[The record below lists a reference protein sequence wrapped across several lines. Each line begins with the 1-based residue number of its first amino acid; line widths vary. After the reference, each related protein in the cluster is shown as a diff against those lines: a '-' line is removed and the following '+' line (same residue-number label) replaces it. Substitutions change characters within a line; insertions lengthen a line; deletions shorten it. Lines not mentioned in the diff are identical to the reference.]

1 MVLFSSVLWYNFREI
16 KKDMGYKILKYLES
30 IQETVYLSAGNAPQ
44 YRRIMRIFFMEYEK
58 MHFQLYK
65 EDVLERLRE
74 YPEFADYAMEQLKAD
89 LEALVGW
96 KNLTPIQDP
105 KRVYT
110 IAEYKNKQYRYTMSE
125 YAVEIER
132 MTVKLENLF
141 LDSGNL
147 SMNYFSRIENALH
160 EMDQMNRRELKEV
173 NEWWSNLQEDFKR
186 LNRNYQDYLREFY
199 SGKSDKVLKSIEF
212 VVHKDRFI
220 AYLQEFV
227 QQLQNKSIRIENIM
241 KNLSQEMVNQVL
253 EKVVESELAIPH
265 PDSEIQNLRESAV
278 RENIYGKWQ
287 SLQDWF
293 IASEHHPCESQRVL
307 DITDEIIR
315 KIIQNAALIV
325 QLQNWGISRKEDYKK
340 FIQMF
345 AKCEDVEEAHKL
357 SAHVFGIQHVRHF
370 KVNGPR
376 STDSINSG
384 VFEETPSEYELK
396 PHTRTYK
403 PRIHKSGFESK
414 ALEKLAQRNQY
425 LKKLEEEKKM
435 VTKYIKD
442 RQLDISQIEDC
453 ISAAAR
459 ETLLRWIAQANLN
472 ASKRGRTEYG
482 QAFHLIKREGSHTLK
497 CQDGDLVMPVYVF
510 QFEDE

>member
-1 MVLFSSVLWYNFREI
+1 M
-16 KKDMGYKILKYLES
+16 KYLES
-30 IQETVYLSAGNAPQ
+30 IRETVYLSVGNAPQ

-65 EDVLERLRE
+65 EDVLELLRG
-74 YPEFADYAMEQLKAD
+74 YPEFSDYSMEQLKTD
-89 LEALVGW
+89 LEALVDW

-141 LDSGNL
+141 LDRGNL
-147 SMNYFSRIENALH
+147 SMNYFVRIESALN
-160 EMDQMNRRELKEV
+160 EMGQISYQGLKAV

-199 SGKSDKVLKSIEF
+199 SGKSDKVLKSVEF

-220 AYLQEFV
+220 SYLQEFV
-227 QQLQNKSIRIENIM
+227 QQLQNKSIRIENTI
-241 KNLSQEMVNQVL
+241 KNLPQKMVKEVL
-253 EKVVESELAIPH
+253 ERVIESELEIPH
-265 PDSEIQNLRESAV
+265 PNSEIQNLRENAI

-287 SLQDWF
+287 SLSDWF
-293 IASEHHPCESQRVL
+293 ISTEKHPSESQKVL
-307 DITDEIIR
+307 DVTDEVIR

-325 QLQNWGISRKEDYKK
+325 QLQNWGISRKEDYKI

-345 AKCEDVEEAHKL
+345 THCENVEEAHKL
-357 SAHVFGIQHVRHF
+357 SAHIFGIQHVRHF
-370 KVNGPR
+370 KVNCPR
-376 STDSINSG
+376 PTDSINSG
-384 VFEETPSEYELK
+384 VFDEMPSEYELK

-414 ALEKLAQRNQY
+414 ALEKIAQRNQY
-425 LKKLEEEKKM
+425 LKRLEEDRKL

-442 RQLDISQIEDC
+442 KQLDISRIDDC
-453 ISAAAR
+453 ISAATR
-459 ETLLRWIAQANLN
+459 ETLLRWIAQANLT
-472 ASKRGRTEYG
+472 ASKSGRTEYG
-482 QAFHLIKREGSHTLK
+482 QAFHLKKLEGRHTLK
-497 CQDGDLVMPVYVF
+497 CEDGELVMPIYVF